1 MFIDHV
7 ANIVDHHSL
16 HKLSHPTNPL
26 DSFQPSDADLLLL
39 LSHSWQFQ
47 DLHDIPDNDATSDS
61 NQRGE

>member
-7 ANIVDHHSL
+7 ADIYYNYSL

-26 DSFQPSDADLLLL
+26 DSFQLGDADLLLL

-47 DLHDIPDNDATSDS
+47 DLHDSQDNDAPSDS
-61 NQRGE
+61 NQRCE